1 MSVSCSGPTRVRAG
15 GAFGSWRDGPRGI
28 ASRSGRVGPFVPCRS
43 RKKKHFAKN
52 KKEGTKRASAL
63 RAAAEGKPSGPSARG
78 ERIVGEVVSRLRPS
92 LSPPRRRRLVSPSL
106 LAKKH
111 PFSLWCVSHRLARFV
126 RSGETPPR
134 LLVPPPREALRK
146 APPESRRAT
155 LRLAASSRLKKID
168 KRRRASFVWRPGS
181 NPVRPAAKSV
191 VQSSCSSKNFSR
203 APPREPRDRK

>member
-92 LSPPRRRRLVSPSL
+92 PSPPRRRRLVSPSL
-106 LAKKH
+106 LAKNT
-111 PFSLWCVSHRLARFV
+111 PFFSLVRLTSPRAF
-126 RSGETPPR
+126 RSE
-134 LLVPPPREALRK
+134 
-146 APPESRRAT
+146 RRD
-155 LRLAASSRLKKID
+155 ASSSPRPAPARGASESAARVAAGDASACGVVEIEKN
-168 KRRRASFVWRPGS
+168 RPRRASFVWRPGS

>member
-43 RKKKHFAKN
+43 RKKNISRN

-63 RAAAEGKPSGPSARG
+63 RAAAEGKPSGPSAHG

-106 LAKKH
+106 LAKKT
-111 PFSLWCVSHRLARFV
+111 PFFSLVRLTSPRAF

>member
-43 RKKKHFAKN
+43 RKKNISRN

-63 RAAAEGKPSGPSARG
+63 RAAAEGKPSGPSAHG

-106 LAKKH
+106 LAKKT
-111 PFSLWCVSHRLARFV
+111 PFFSLVRLTSPRAFRSERRDASSSPRPAPARGASESAARVASGDASARGVVEIEKNRQKTPRFV
-126 RSGETPPR
+126 RLASG
-134 LLVPPPREALRK
+134 V
-146 APPESRRAT
+146 
-155 LRLAASSRLKKID
+155 
-168 KRRRASFVWRPGS
+168 
-181 NPVRPAAKSV
+181 
-191 VQSSCSSKNFSR
+191 
-203 APPREPRDRK
+203 